1 MNKCLIKRKS
11 GISTSLSFIALAII
25 ILVIGS
31 IVAYFYIYHLKLT
44 TQVETSELARQE
56 TRLLEKLSLILWYKS
71 GNKGIAI
78 ISNDG
83 EIPVYIKKIYADG
96 QIKDISSNPIIINP
110 QEKIEAE
117 TPYDNG
123 QSLMVE
129 TSSGNLIKFV
139 EGGFT
144 ITGTTWVGSLP
155 TEITTTSYVSTT
167 ITTTQTS
174 ISPTTITTTYLTTQT
189 LTSYIPTTYTTTFTT
204 TTPTTITTTTPI
216 TYTTTIPTT
225 ITQTLTTTT
234 PTTITQTLSTTQTL
248 TSYIPTT
255 YTTTYATTG
264 TTTITTTIPTTIT
277 TTKSTTQTIT
287 SYVPTTYTSII
298 TTTTVTQTLTQTT
311 TRTVVPTTYTSYA
324 STTITLTPL
333 NTLYFRGDQWT
344 INELT
349 AYQLSNTQSS
359 IEKYASLR
367 QSMGSGTSFYGYF
380 GVRVWKRY
388 QTNGLFG
395 IWYDTYTLSGNIIA
409 RLLHP
414 IIDFTD
420 INPAGKTDYYSG
432 IITGYIYAP
441 YSETYTFYITSDDG
455 VRLYVNN
462 QKIIDA
468 WTTGSKTVS
477 GNITLNGGQWYPIR
491 IEHYEYT
498 GSERLL
504 LEWSSPS
511 IPRQKVPYDKLKCF
525 AEDEITSGSPVAV
538 ASQKWV
544 TDNPTFYTISA
555 TWNRPD
561 VYLYSSDSSIVVR
574 VYGRITGNG
583 DTGWIQLAEFTTSQ
597 IGLEKLPASTWIVY
611 YTVYVWIEG
620 SYYYIHFDFY
630 WGTTTRNSRIVNF
643 VPSTTITTSV
653 PATTITTITDYLGSI
668 FIGENSPAF
677 LITLCII
684 AVSITI
690 EIKER
695 IKNEKQRIKE

>member
-1 MNKCLIKRKS
+1 
-11 GISTSLSFIALAII
+11 
-25 ILVIGS
+25 
-31 IVAYFYIYHLKLT
+31 
-44 TQVETSELARQE
+44 
-56 TRLLEKLSLILWYKS
+56 
-71 GNKGIAI
+71 
-78 ISNDG
+78 
-83 EIPVYIKKIYADG
+83 
-96 QIKDISSNPIIINP
+96 
-110 QEKIEAE
+110 
-117 TPYDNG
+117 
-123 QSLMVE
+123 
-129 TSSGNLIKFV
+129 
-139 EGGFT
+139 
-144 ITGTTWVGSLP
+144 
-155 TEITTTSYVSTT
+155 
-167 ITTTQTS
+167 
-174 ISPTTITTTYLTTQT
+174 
-189 LTSYIPTTYTTTFTT
+189 
-204 TTPTTITTTTPI
+204 
-216 TYTTTIPTT
+216 
-225 ITQTLTTTT
+225 
-234 PTTITQTLSTTQTL
+234 TLSTTQTL

-264 TTTITTTIPTTIT
+264 TATITTTIPTTIT

-287 SYVPTTYTSII
+287 SYIPTTLTSTI
-298 TTTTVTQTLTQTT
+298 TTIQPTTVTQTT
-311 TRTVVPTTYTSYA
+311 TRTVIRTTYTSYA
-324 STTITLTPL
+324 STTITLTSL

-349 AYQLSNTQSS
+349 AYQLSNTQSN

-367 QSMGSGTSFYGYF
+367 QSIGAGTSFNGYF

-395 IWYDTYTLSGNIIA
+395 IWYDRYDLSGNIIA

-441 YSETYTFYITSDDG
+441 YSETYTFYATSDDG

-477 GNITLNGGQWYPIR
+477 GSITLNGGQWYPIR
-491 IEHYEYT
+491 IEHCEYT

-544 TDNPTFYTISA
+544 TETPTFYTISA

-561 VYLYSSDSSIVVR
+561 VYLYPSDSSIVVR
-574 VYGRITGNG
+574 VYGKITGNG

-597 IGLEKLPASTWIVY
+597 IGLEKLPASTWKVY
-611 YTVYVWIEG
+611 YVVKVWIEG
-620 SYYYIHFDFY
+620 FYYYIHFDFY
-630 WGTTTRNSRIVNF
+630 WGTTTRNSRIENF

-668 FIGENSPAF
+668 FIGEKSPIF

-684 AVSITI
+684 VVSITI

-695 IKNEKQRIKE
+695 IKNGKQK

>member
-1 MNKCLIKRKS
+1 MIKNRKNE
-11 GISTSLSFIALAII
+11 GIAIPLSYIALAIV

-31 IVAYFYIYHLKLT
+31 IVAYFYIYHIKLT
-44 TQVETSELARQE
+44 TQVETSELAKQE

-71 GNKGIAI
+71 GGVGIAI

-110 QEKIEAE
+110 HEKIEVE
-117 TPYDNG
+117 TPYNNG
-123 QSLMVE
+123 KSLMVE

-155 TEITTTSYVSTT
+155 TEITTTSYIPTT

-189 LTSYIPTTYTTTFTT
+189 LTSYTPTTYTTTFTT
-204 TTPTTITTTTPI
+204 TIPTTITTTTPT
-216 TYTTTIPTT
+216 TYTTTYATTGTATITTTIPTT
-225 ITQTLTTTT
+225 ITTTY
-234 PTTITQTLSTTQTL
+234 STTQTL

-255 YTTTYATTG
+255 YTTTF
-264 TTTITTTIPTTIT
+264 TTTQPATI
-277 TTKSTTQTIT
+277 
-287 SYVPTTYTSII
+287 
-298 TTTTVTQTLTQTT
+298 TQTT
-311 TRTVVPTTYTSYA
+311 TRTVVPTTYTSYTY
-324 STTITLTPL
+324 STITLTPL
-333 NTLYFRGDQWT
+333 NTLYFRGDTWT

-349 AYQLSNTQSS
+349 AYQLSNTQSN
-359 IEKYASLR
+359 IEKYAGIR
-367 QSMGSGTSFYGYF
+367 QSMGAGTSFYGYF

-409 RLLHP
+409 KMLHP

-420 INPAGKTDYYSG
+420 INPAGRTDYYSG

-441 YSETYTFYITSDDG
+441 YTETYTFYATSDDG
-455 VRLYVNN
+455 VRVYVNN
-462 QKIIDA
+462 TKIIDA
-468 WTTGSKTVS
+468 WTNGFKTVS
-477 GNITLNGGQWYPIR
+477 GSISLNGGVWYPIR

-511 IPRQKVPYDKLKCF
+511 IPRQRVPYDKLKCF

-544 TDNPTFYTISA
+544 SETPTFYTISA

-561 VYLYSSDSSIVVR
+561 VYISSDSSIVVR

-583 DTGWIQLAEFTTSQ
+583 DTGWKQLAEFTTSQ
-597 IGLEKLPASTWIVY
+597 IGLEKLPASTWRVY
-611 YTVYVWIEG
+611 YVIKVWIEG
-620 SYYYIHFDFY
+620 SYYYIHYDFY
-630 WGTTTRNSRIVNF
+630 WGTTTRNSRIENF

-653 PATTITTITDYLGSI
+653 PATTITTITDYIPSI
-668 FIGENSPAF
+668 FIGENSPIF

-684 AVSITI
+684 VVSITI

-695 IKNEKQRIKE
+695 IKK